1 MRRTVGL
8 VMVFV
13 LISKIT
19 GFLREVAIAGTFGA
33 SLLAD
38 VYKSSMIVPGMVVS
52 LFTVGLNASLI
63 PILSS
68 AERNNKREEFF
79 QNFLSIVTF
88 LSLVALLIIILFT
101 GPITKLFVPGF
112 EADKL
117 AMTVKYTRII
127 AIIAPLQV
135 LAYTIIAWLQ
145 QKERFYIAA
154 FVGIPMN
161 IIIIAGAL
169 LNRSGNLTIIAAAT
183 IVG

>member
-63 PILSS
+63 S
-68 AERNNKREEFF
+68 
-79 QNFLSIVTF
+79 VTF
-88 LSLVALLIIILFT
+88 IIK
-101 GPITKLFVPGF
+101 PIKQWWEYIKFQI
-112 EADKL
+112 D
-117 AMTVKYTRII
+117 
-127 AIIAPLQV
+127 Q
-135 LAYTIIAWLQ
+135 AYQPI
-145 QKERFYIAA
+145 
-154 FVGIPMN
+154 
-161 IIIIAGAL
+161 
-169 LNRSGNLTIIAAAT
+169 
-183 IVG
+183 